1 MICPI
6 QLVANVDL
14 VRPVLGAK
22 YMKVR
27 RKLIFAI
34 EAVLYIAYKTSDR
47 PVQRS
52 EIANRQGIPCRY
64 LEQVLQYLVRAGI
77 LRGVRGPRGGYRL
90 ARERRRISLGE
101 IARLIADLDGG
112 LLEAPVQ
119 SDIGRSVLVPIWQE
133 LQEDYLKKLDALSIE
148 DLCSQARSAGIHQSQ
163 KATMDFAI

>member
-1 MICPI
+1 MRIT
-6 QLVANVDL
+6 
-14 VRPVLGAK
+14 
-22 YMKVR
+22 

-34 EAVLYIAYKTSDR
+34 EAVLYIAYTSSGR

-52 EIANRQGIPCRY
+52 EIANSQGIPCRY

-90 ARERRRISLGE
+90 ARERRRIFLGE
-101 IARLIADLDGG
+101 IARLIIDLDGG

-119 SDIGRSVLVPIWQE
+119 SDIGRCVLTPIWQE
-133 LQEDYLKKLDALSIE
+133 LQEDYLQKLDALSIE
-148 DLCSQARSAGIHQSQ
+148 DLCSEARSAGIEQSQ